1 VQFGLL
7 TLPNAPW
14 QELARRWRVADGL
27 QKVSN
32 VWIADQLANPF
43 RPEQRWRD
51 AWTLLGALSQE
62 TTRVRIGPLVSPLP
76 LRIPATLVNAVRTL
90 DQLSDG
96 RAELG
101 VGAGGAVS
109 DHELAQVENWEP
121 AERARR
127 FDKFVT
133 RIVELEPSVPLTIGG
148 NADTALRLAAKHAH
162 RWNTYVGRDVGPA
175 EGRRTAAD
183 RNARLDELCADTGRT
198 VIRSALIG
206 YPFVRETPFRSDDAW
221 HEFVGA
227 WEALGFDEL
236 VLYYP
241 AHVGMPE
248 DAVEEGLLERML
260 S

>member
-1 VQFGLL
+1 MQFGLL

-14 QELARRWRVADGL
+14 QELARRWRVIDGL
-27 QKVSN
+27 QKVTN

-43 RPEQRWRD
+43 RPQQLWRD

-90 DQLSDG
+90 DELSRG

-101 VGAGGAVS
+101 VGAGGSVA
-109 DHELAQVENWEP
+109 DHDLAQVENWEP

-127 FDKFVT
+127 FEKFVE
-133 RIVELEPSVPLTIGG
+133 RVVELDPKVPLTIGG
-148 NADTALRLAAKHAH
+148 QGDTALQLAARHAT
-162 RWNTYVGRDVGPA
+162 RWNTYVGRGVEPE
-175 EGRRTAAD
+175 EGRRHAAE
-183 RNARLDELCADTGRT
+183 RLARLDELCAQTGRS

-206 YPFVRETPFRSDDAW
+206 YPFVRETPFRSEDAW

-241 AHVGMPE
+241 PHVGMPD
-248 DAVEEGLLERML
+248 DAVEDGLLERML
-260 S
+260 A

>member
-1 VQFGLL
+1 LTFGLL

-14 QELARRWRVADGL
+14 QELARRWRLIDGL
-27 QKVSN
+27 QKVTN

-43 RPEQRWRD
+43 QPRQLWRD

-90 DQLSDG
+90 DELSRG

-109 DHELAQVENWEP
+109 DHELAQVENWDA
-121 AERARR
+121 AERSRR
-127 FDKFVT
+127 FTKFVE
-133 RIVELEPSVPLTIGG
+133 RIVELDPAIPLTIGG
-148 NADTALRLAAKHAH
+148 QSETALNLSARYAT
-162 RWNTYVGRDVGPA
+162 RWNTYVGRGVEPE
-175 EGRRTAAD
+175 EGRRSA
-183 RNARLDELCADTGRT
+183 REHLRRLDELCAEAGRS

-206 YPFVRETPFRSDDAW
+206 YPFVRETPFRSEDAW

-227 WEALGFDEL
+227 WNELGFDEL

-241 AHVGMPE
+241 PHVGMPDGLVE
-248 DAVEEGLLERML
+248 DGLLERML
-260 S
+260 A